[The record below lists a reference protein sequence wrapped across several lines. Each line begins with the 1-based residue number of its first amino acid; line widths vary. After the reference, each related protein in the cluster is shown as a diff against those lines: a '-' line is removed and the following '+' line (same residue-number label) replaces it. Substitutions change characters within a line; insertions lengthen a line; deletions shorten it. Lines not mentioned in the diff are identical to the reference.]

1 MCFHWFKVNFEP
13 TLYTRKI
20 FTMKIGLDIMGG
32 DYAPKAIVLGAI
44 AAHQS
49 LTPDE
54 QIVLIGDTQ
63 QIKPLLLEQGF
74 NPDHFEY
81 HHTEEVIGMGE
92 HATKAILQKPNSSI
106 AVGFQLLKA
115 GKIDSFAS
123 AGNSGAMLVG
133 AVFSVKPIAGISR
146 PCLCTIIPKLKG
158 GVGLLL
164 DVGANADCKPDNL
177 LEFGVLGSLYAEYIM
192 QIENPKV
199 ALMNIGEEDEKGN
212 MIALASHRLMK
223 EKGVFNFVGNVEGRD
238 LFNDKADVIVCDGFT
253 GNVMLKLAESFYVLT
268 IKKGLKD
275 EFFDRFNYENYG
287 GSPVLG
293 VNAPVLIG
301 HGISSPTAIK
311 NMIFQSRDM
320 INTGLV
326 SKIQAAFQ

>member
-1 MCFHWFKVNFEP
+1 
-13 TLYTRKI
+13 
-20 FTMKIGLDIMGG
+20 MKIGLDIMGG

-49 LTPDE
+49 LNAGE
-54 QIVLIGDTQ
+54 HLVLIGDTD
-63 QIKPLLLEQGF
+63 QIKPILAEEGF

-81 HHTEEVIGMGE
+81 VHTDEVIGMGE
-92 HATKAILQKPNSSI
+92 HPTKAIVQKPNSSI
-106 AVGFQLLKA
+106 AVGFNLLKE
-115 GKIDSFAS
+115 GKLDSFAS

-133 AVFSVKPIAGISR
+133 AVFSVKTIPGIIR
-146 PCLCTIIPKLKG
+146 PCLCTILPKIKG
-158 GVGLLL
+158 GTGLLL
-164 DVGANADCKPDNL
+164 DVGANADCKPDIL
-177 LEFGVLGSLYAEYIM
+177 LQFGVLGSLYAENLL

-212 MIALASHRLMK
+212 MLSMATFPLMK
-223 EKGVFNFVGNVEGRD
+223 DTNLFNFVGNVEGRD

-275 EFFDRFNYENYG
+275 EFFDRFNYEQYG

-293 VNAPVLIG
+293 VNAPVVIG
-301 HGISSPTAIK
+301 HGISSPLAVK
-311 NMIFQSRDM
+311 NMVLQSREM
-320 INTGLV
+320 ITTGLV
-326 SKIQAAFQ
+326 EKIRIAFK

>member
-1 MCFHWFKVNFEP
+1 
-13 TLYTRKI
+13 
-20 FTMKIGLDIMGG
+20 MKIGLDIMGG

-49 LTPDE
+49 LNANE
-54 QIVLIGDTQ
+54 HLVLIGDTE
-63 QIKPLLLEQGF
+63 QIKPILAEEGF

-81 HHTEEVIGMGE
+81 VHTDEVIGMGE
-92 HATKAILQKPNSSI
+92 HPTKAIVQKPKSSI
-106 AVGFQLLKA
+106 AVGFNLLKE

-133 AVFSVKPIAGISR
+133 AVFSVKTVPGIIR
-146 PCLCTIIPKLKG
+146 PCLCTILPKIKG
-158 GVGLLL
+158 GTGLLL
-164 DVGANADCKPDNL
+164 DVGANADCKPDIL
-177 LEFGVLGSLYAEYIM
+177 LQFGVLGSLYAENLL
-192 QIENPKV
+192 QINNPKV

-212 MIALASHRLMK
+212 MLSMATFPLMK
-223 EKGVFNFVGNVEGRD
+223 DTNLFNFVGNVEGRD

-275 EFFDRFNYENYG
+275 EFFDRFNYEQYG

-293 VNAPVLIG
+293 VNAPVVIG
-301 HGISSPTAIK
+301 HGISSPTAVK
-311 NMIFQSRDM
+311 NMVLQSREM
-320 INTGLV
+320 ITTGLV
-326 SKIQAAFQ
+326 DKIRNAFK

>member
-1 MCFHWFKVNFEP
+1 
-13 TLYTRKI
+13 
-20 FTMKIGLDIMGG
+20 MKIGLDIMGG
-32 DYAPKAIVLGAI
+32 DYAPKANVLGAI

-49 LTPDE
+49 LAPDE
-54 QIVLIGDTQ
+54 HLVLIGDTQ
-63 QIKPLLLEQGF
+63 QIKPLLSEQGF

-81 HHTEEVIGMGE
+81 IHTEEVIGMGE

-106 AVGFQLLKA
+106 AVGFQLLKE
-115 GKIDSFAS
+115 GKLDSFAS

-146 PCLCTIIPKLKG
+146 PCLCTIVPKLKG
-158 GVGLLL
+158 GIGLLL

-177 LEFGVLGSLYAEYIM
+177 LEFGVLGSLYAEHIM
-192 QIENPKV
+192 QIANPKV

-212 MIALASHRLMK
+212 MLALSSHRLMK
-223 EKGVFNFVGNVEGRD
+223 ETKLFNFVGNVEGRD

-253 GNVMLKLAESFYVLT
+253 GNIMLKLAESFYVLT

-301 HGISSPTAIK
+301 HGISSPEAVK

-326 SKIQAAFQ
+326 GKIQAAFR